1 MATPENT
8 FIGSVHRHL
17 PEAVYHMKNHNQYV
31 GGIADCWY
39 SGPAGDLW
47 VEYKFVVLPK
57 RDGTMIVPDLSALQ
71 IDWLKNRSKEGRRVG
86 VIIGCKEGGVWLPAL
101 AWVNPLTTVEFC
113 KLMMPRSDLA
123 EVIAKLVL

>member
-17 PEAVYHMKNHNQYV
+17 PKGVYHMKNHNQYV

-47 VEYKFVVLPK
+47 IEYKHVVLPK
-57 RDGTMIVPDLSALQ
+57 RDNTLIVPDLSALQ
-71 IDWLKNRSKEGRRVG
+71 VDWLSSRSKEGRRVG
-86 VIIGCKEGGVWLPAL
+86 VIIGCKEGGVWLPNL
-101 AWVNPLTTVEFC
+101 AWADPLTTVEFC

-123 EVIAKLVL
+123 EVIAKLIL

>member
-1 MATPENT
+1 
-8 FIGSVHRHL
+8 
-17 PEAVYHMKNHNQYV
+17 MKNHNQYN

-47 VEYKFVVLPK
+47 IEYKFVVLPK
-57 RDGTMIVPDLSALQ
+57 RDNTLIVPDLSALQ
-71 IDWLKNRSKEGRRVG
+71 VDWLSSRSKEGRRVG
-86 VIIGCKEGGVWLPAL
+86 VIIGCKEGGVWLPDL

-123 EVIAKLVL
+123 EVIAKLIL